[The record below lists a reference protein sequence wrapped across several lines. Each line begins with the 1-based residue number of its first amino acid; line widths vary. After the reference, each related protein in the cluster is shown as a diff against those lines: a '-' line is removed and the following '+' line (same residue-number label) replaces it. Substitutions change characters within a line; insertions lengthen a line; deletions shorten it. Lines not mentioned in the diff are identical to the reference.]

1 MGNLTKGAVIAGVL
15 LAGLGG
21 TVAVRTALFK
31 GPAAADLDQVKLVR
45 GTDHWKER
53 QCWPGFWV
61 KILLFSSFAIN
72 DYKKCNT
79 NKK

>member
-31 GPAAADLDQVKLVR
+31 GPA
-45 GTDHWKER
+45 G
-53 QCWPGFWV
+53 GG
-61 KILLFSSFAIN
+61 
-72 DYKKCNT
+72 
-79 NKK
+79 